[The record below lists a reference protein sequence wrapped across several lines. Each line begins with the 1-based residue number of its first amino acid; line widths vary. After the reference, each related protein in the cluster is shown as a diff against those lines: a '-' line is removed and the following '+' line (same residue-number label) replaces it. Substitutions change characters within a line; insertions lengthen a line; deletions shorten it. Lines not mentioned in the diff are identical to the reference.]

1 MDPPPPA
8 PRLVS
13 SGPASS
19 AHSLRTTPNF
29 LALETAGNDNDHTSQ
44 EEAAGSLRRGHSDGD
59 VLGSQLRRLGGSRR
73 ANEETWMNFLQD
85 SPRPADDADTLS
97 RRRAIRDLAVQDPA
111 RRQERQAAIMQRA
124 ALVLADRKRRLTENH
139 DDHNR
144 RRSASSLP
152 FGPPT
157 AAHRSAFVSTPAAEP
172 SFAGIGMPPSLPS
185 SPINDR
191 HLPRRSDVPSSRRRA
206 SREIRLPRWQPD
218 SEVTSCPIC
227 GKGFG
232 FLFRKHH
239 CRKCGR
245 VVCANC
251 SPHRITI
258 PRQFIVQPAQD
269 TNQESD
275 TRSASGI
282 EVVDLTDARD
292 VDAEASQP
300 NSRSFGS
307 PQSPPFQ
314 IDSALGG
321 GQEVRLCNPCVPDPN
336 PLPHL
341 PFEVPS
347 RSGIQSFPRPGFD
360 ASRSPSNNSLQ
371 GVPGRSSSIRTG
383 FNPPGRRH
391 FDGSNVLPD
400 NSSGAGSTDHQYARQ
415 SGPLRHFDR
424 LPPNYPL
431 AYGSVPD
438 NSVHDRYLDSIQPPS
453 HQRHRHH
460 ASTSTIATPRY
471 RSLSDLNAPLPPRPL
486 PPRPQPQLREE
497 DECPICHQALPPKG
511 ADGSEAAR
519 EGHIAECIEQHFST
533 STPRSN
539 RPHPS
544 MATDAAVT
552 ASAAGAR
559 QSQAAGGSG
568 TSDGSGRRGSEGAG
582 SSNDN
587 AFQRIGSQRRRVA
600 GMVTYSASEKDC
612 MGEGGES
619 AECVICFEEFEQGAE
634 MGRLE
639 CLCKFHKVATAVV
652 YCLFAAGIVFGYAA
666 LKPVLLAERVYR
678 EYCSKV
684 RTSAA
689 ETCYEQEIRLN
700 LMFTTAAVATNVCA
714 LPVGTVLD
722 RYGPR
727 VCGVIGS
734 ILLTIGTLFFAFAAQ
749 LPIDGYIPGYFFLAL
764 GGPFVFISSFQ
775 LSNTFPRHSGL
786 ILALLTGAF
795 DSSSAIFLFYRLIY
809 NASNRTF
816 TPQKFFLVYLIVPI
830 SICIAQLTLMP
841 VRSYKTVGELVTHAE
856 DPANNIR
863 PHIDSRISDE
873 SRVARIR
880 EERRQ
885 HRESTVSEIT
895 SLLARKG
902 EEGDRQTA
910 QEEER
915 KKNISGVWGA
925 LHGRSAVQQIRSPW
939 FILITLFTV
948 IQMTRINYFV
958 ATIRTQYEHLLSSHA
973 QAVHV
978 NDVFDVALPL
988 GGVIAIP
995 LIGLVLDN
1003 TSTPFVLALLVSVAT
1018 AIGLLG
1024 VLPYLWAAYA
1034 NVALFVLYRPLYYT
1048 AVSDYAAKVFGFHTF
1063 GKVYGLIICLAGL
1076 LNFLQSALDAATHR
1090 VFDGDPVP
1098 INTALLAVALVVGAA
1113 LVAFVA
1119 WKSRVMGRERL
1130 EDEAEGA
1137 MPEEQPN
1144 GGGLF
1149 PVI

>member
-13 SGPASS
+13 SRPASS
-19 AHSLRTTPNF
+19 AHSSRTTPNF

-59 VLGSQLRRLGGSRR
+59 VLGSQLRSLGGSQR

-97 RRRAIRDLAVQDPA
+97 RRRAIRDLAAQDPA

-139 DDHNR
+139 DDHSR

-157 AAHRSAFVSTPAAEP
+157 AAQRSAFVSTPAAEP
-172 SFAGIGMPPSLPS
+172 SSAGIGMPPSLPS

-258 PRQFIVQPAQD
+258 PRQFIVQPPQD

-292 VDAEASQP
+292 VDAEGSQP
-300 NSRSFGS
+300 NSRSFS
-307 PQSPPFQ
+307 SLQSPPLQ

-347 RSGIQSFPRPGFD
+347 RSGIQSFPRPNFD

-391 FDGSNVLPD
+391 FDVSNVLPD

-438 NSVHDRYLDSIQPPS
+438 HSVHDRYLDSIQPPS

-544 MATDAAVT
+544 VATDAAVT

-568 TSDGSGRRGSEGAG
+568 ISDGSGRRGSEGAG

-639 CLCKFHKVATAVV
+639 CLCKFHKV
-652 YCLFAAGIVFGYAA
+652 
-666 LKPVLLAERVYR
+666 
-678 EYCSKV
+678 
-684 RTSAA
+684 
-689 ETCYEQEIRLN
+689 
-700 LMFTTAAVATNVCA
+700 
-714 LPVGTVLD
+714 
-722 RYGPR
+722 
-727 VCGVIGS
+727 
-734 ILLTIGTLFFAFAAQ
+734 
-749 LPIDGYIPGYFFLAL
+749 
-764 GGPFVFISSFQ
+764 
-775 LSNTFPRHSGL
+775 
-786 ILALLTGAF
+786 
-795 DSSSAIFLFYRLIY
+795 
-809 NASNRTF
+809 
-816 TPQKFFLVYLIVPI
+816 
-830 SICIAQLTLMP
+830 
-841 VRSYKTVGELVTHAE
+841 
-856 DPANNIR
+856 
-863 PHIDSRISDE
+863 
-873 SRVARIR
+873 
-880 EERRQ
+880 
-885 HRESTVSEIT
+885 
-895 SLLARKG
+895 
-902 EEGDRQTA
+902 
-910 QEEER
+910 
-915 KKNISGVWGA
+915 
-925 LHGRSAVQQIRSPW
+925 
-939 FILITLFTV
+939 
-948 IQMTRINYFV
+948 
-958 ATIRTQYEHLLSSHA
+958 
-973 QAVHV
+973 
-978 NDVFDVALPL
+978 
-988 GGVIAIP
+988 
-995 LIGLVLDN
+995 
-1003 TSTPFVLALLVSVAT
+1003 
-1018 AIGLLG
+1018 
-1024 VLPYLWAAYA
+1024 
-1034 NVALFVLYRPLYYT
+1034 
-1048 AVSDYAAKVFGFHTF
+1048 
-1063 GKVYGLIICLAGL
+1063 
-1076 LNFLQSALDAATHR
+1076 
-1090 VFDGDPVP
+1090 
-1098 INTALLAVALVVGAA
+1098 
-1113 LVAFVA
+1113 
-1119 WKSRVMGRERL
+1119 
-1130 EDEAEGA
+1130 
-1137 MPEEQPN
+1137 
-1144 GGGLF
+1144 
-1149 PVI
+1149 